1 MANTY
6 HTETEQKKKGQWFT
20 PEDIVNKMIEFTDLN
35 WFGNIYEPTAGDGN
49 IVMKII
55 DKKVSLGM
63 TPQEAIDTTYA
74 NEFDTPVYDALTA
87 RLKTYCT
94 EHNINYREDN
104 ITNQDARV
112 CKPGCDKYEIITN
125 LPFGSWNNSNLPRQ
139 IINNYSDIRAVYLTK
154 WTTGCYK
161 KYVPHVKKFENVVFP
176 GIVYDTLL
184 WEYDPK
190 YTEGDIW
197 IYWPLS
203 KLPKHKLKKNWKEI
217 LEQLKAKNNDN
228 KGSL

>member
-1 MANTY
+1 MANTN

-20 PEDIVNKMIEFTDLN
+20 PDEIVNKMIEFTDLN

-63 TPQEAIDTTYA
+63 TPQEAINTTYV
-74 NEFDTPVYDALTA
+74 NEFDIDVYDVLTA
-87 RLKTYCT
+87 RLKAYCA
-94 EHNINYREDN
+94 EHNINYREEN

-112 CKPGCDKYEIITN
+112 VKPVCDKYEIITN

-184 WEYDPK
+184 WEYDPG

-197 IYWPLS
+197 IYWPLP

-217 LEQLKAKNNDN
+217 LEQLKEKNNDR
-228 KGSL
+228 

>member
-1 MANTY
+1 MNTLL
-6 HTETEQKKKGQWFT
+6 TESKQKKTGQYFT
-20 PEDIVNKMIEFTDLN
+20 PDDIVDRMINFTDLDWN
-35 WFGNIYEPTAGDGN
+35 GNIYEPTAGNGN
-49 IVMKII
+49 IVMKVL

-63 TPQEAIDTTYA
+63 TPQEAVDTTFA
-74 NEFDTPVYDALTA
+74 NELDTAVYDALTA
-87 RLKTYCT
+87 RVKAYC
-94 EHNINYREDN
+94 ELNNIIYRPEN
-104 ITNQDARV
+104 ITNQDART

-125 LPFGSWNNSNLPRQ
+125 PPYGSWSNSNLPRQ
-139 IINNYSDIRAVYLTK
+139 IINNYADIRAVYLTK

-190 YTEGDIW
+190 YNDGDIW
-197 IYWPLS
+197 IYWPLP

-217 LEQLKAKNNDN
+217 LEGLKNV
-228 KGSL
+228 